1 MENNR
6 KNLYAPATP
15 NNLFKT
21 LNMWEIGDIA
31 LEIQYLPFNSNC
43 GKVLKAVFEKSRI
56 KFR

>member
-6 KNLYAPATP
+6 KNLYAPVTP

-31 LEIQYLPFNSNC
+31 LEI
-43 GKVLKAVFEKSRI
+43 
-56 KFR
+56 